1 MTKREKHL
9 LWMILNKTIGRYI
22 LVNMPG
28 YGSGERADLHLIYK
42 QNIVSLH
49 TYGWRLVDYQRL
61 RG

>member
-1 MTKREKHL
+1 
-9 LWMILNKTIGRYI
+9 MILNKTIGRYI

>member
-28 YGSGERADLHLIYK
+28 YGSGERADLHLYISKYCV
-42 QNIVSLH
+42 I
-49 TYGWRLVDYQRL
+49 TYLWMAACGLSEA
-61 RG
+61 